1 MGLKKI
7 ERISEVDN
15 SRISMRKLGVNL
27 FPESKCKVI
36 DRNTGEKPVMK
47 AWIISSGECIEGD
60 NNECYLSDVT
70 RDVRTN
76 DMLTDKVDIIYDL
89 GKITDVNKIYMK
101 GFFSTSNKNYTLSE
115 FEIYAAETEDKL
127 FDSESIVVAEKPE
140 DEWFEKC
147 KDFAEWLY
155 AVEGTARYIAIRV
168 VKSNPTDDITRIN
181 YLAAFSDT
189 ETKKRK
195 YIIDKRD
202 MSILKGLEPKTLTDG
217 LLYDET
223 VSVNGKET
231 FDFGLS
237 EKTSVSYIWV
247 IGKGEFEAEAK
258 GFALEKIT
266 LLQEGRKEILLK
278 NDSEKAVKSVSVI
291 VKGECEI
298 DQIGAYNNKRYM
310 EVDFEDVI
318 CDDFMG
324 IGACVIPTDRMD
336 KAIEKG
342 FNDVHWEV
350 EKCRI
355 EKARPNVVRVWFQL
369 DWFGTDYED
378 YKNGNY
384 HFDSEKMMA
393 LYEYFDE
400 YKKNGIEIE
409 LDFGWKI
416 DPACFDWFPIE
427 SEPNKRASAPRELDL
442 FAKSCVA
449 TLKELIENRG
459 YDNIKYLTFYN
470 EATCGGDF
478 CVGECGYSKVEY
490 WSMMLNECYKAVKE
504 SGIDIKIWGMENAG
518 GSRDAYDQA
527 IDWIEY
533 MKEHCPGELD
543 AITYHRYKA
552 GEKTALMEFS
562 GHIKAAE
569 GLPVILS
576 ECGQNYD
583 YANDQTWLLNNT
595 QLFCNLTECGFS
607 GALIWCLS
615 GAIFPSLDFTME
627 NTIDMFG
634 IPSQPNGINRVQEPF
649 YEWAML
655 SRYIPNHW
663 KSVKSSVV
671 DNAGE
676 NRIAAFTNG
685 EDYTVVV
692 EVKDS
697 SLKRDIAVNLGKKIG
712 KKFYKHVYK
721 IPYCRDGNAII
732 PPVSGEIFADDT
744 LKDTVNSGYQA
755 IVYTTLPPI
764 TQIRVGTPELYL
776 EPKHR
781 FALSGEV
788 VDGEGNIIWEKI
800 KEIGN
805 SITVRMDGLVV
816 ASEDAKSGDM
826 CAIKAYSEDDPS
838 VYTIVVV
845 KIK

>member
-7 ERISEVDN
+7 KRISEIDN
-15 SRISMRKLGVNL
+15 SRLSMRKLGFNL
-27 FPESKCKVI
+27 LQGSKCEVI

-47 AWIISSGECIEGD
+47 AWIISSGECVQGE

-76 DMLTDKVDIIYDL
+76 DILTDKVDIVYDL
-89 GKITDVNKIYMK
+89 GKVTDIDRIYIK
-101 GFFSTSNKNYTLSE
+101 GFFSASKTNYTLSE
-115 FEIYAAETEDKL
+115 FEVYASETENTL
-127 FDSESIVVAEKPE
+127 FDGENMLISEKPE
-140 DEWFEKC
+140 DEWFEGCEDMAKW
-147 KDFAEWLY
+147 FY

-231 FDFGLS
+231 FDFELS
-237 EKTSVSYIWV
+237 EKTSVNYIWV

-258 GFALEKIT
+258 GFALEKTI

-278 NDSEKAVKSVSVI
+278 NDSEKAVKSVAVT
-291 VKGECEI
+291 VRGDCEI

-310 EVDFEDVI
+310 EVNFEDVV
-318 CDDFMG
+318 CEDFLG

-336 KAIEKG
+336 KAVEKG
-342 FNDVHWEV
+342 FNDVHWEL

-369 DWFGTDYED
+369 DWFVTEYED

-393 LYEYFDE
+393 FYEYLDE
-400 YKKNGIEIE
+400 FKKNGIEVE
-409 LDFGWKI
+409 FNYGWKI
-416 DPACFDWFPIE
+416 DSACFDWFPIE
-427 SEPNKRASAPRELDL
+427 TEQNKRASAPKELDL

-470 EATCGGDF
+470 EPNLGGDF
-478 CVGECGYSKVEY
+478 CVGGSGYSKMEY

-504 SGIDIKIWGMENAG
+504 AGIDIKIWGMEVAG
-518 GSRDAYDQA
+518 GGTENYAKSIEW
-527 IDWIEY
+527 IDY
-533 MKEHCPGELD
+533 MKEHSPNKLD
-543 AITYHRYKA
+543 AFTYHRYTI
-552 GEKTALMEFS
+552 GERMALKEFS
-562 GHIKAAE
+562 GHIKAAD
-569 GLPVILS
+569 GLPMILT

-583 YANDQTWLLNNT
+583 YNNDQTWQLNNT

-607 GALIWCLS
+607 GAFIWCIS
-615 GAIFPSLDFTME
+615 GAIFPSVDFTME

-663 KSVKSSVV
+663 KNVKSSVV

-685 EDYTVVV
+685 EDYTLVV

-697 SLKRDIAVNLGKKIG
+697 ALKRDIEVKLGKKIG
-712 KKFYKHVYK
+712 KKFYKHCYK

-732 PPVSGEIFADDT
+732 PPVCKEIYAEDT
-744 LKDTVNSGYQA
+744 LKDTVNSGYQT

-776 EPKHR
+776 EPKQR
-781 FALSGEV
+781 FALSGEI
-788 VDGEGNIIWEKI
+788 VDGEGNIIWEKT

-805 SITVRMDGLVV
+805 SITVGLDGKVT

-826 CAIKAYSEDDPS
+826 CAIKAYSEDDPT
-838 VYTIVVV
+838 VYSIVTVR
-845 KIK
+845 IK

>member
-1 MGLKKI
+1 MSLKKI
-7 ERISEVDN
+7 KRISEIDN
-15 SRISMRKLGVNL
+15 SRSAMRNLGVNL
-27 FPESKCKVI
+27 FQESECKVI
-36 DRNTGEKPVMK
+36 DRNTGETPIMK
-47 AWIISSGECIEGD
+47 AWIISSGECIEGYD
-60 NNECYLSDVT
+60 NQPYLSDKN

-76 DMLTDKVDIIYDL
+76 DILTDKADIIYDL
-89 GKITDVNKIYMK
+89 GKVTDINKIYIK
-101 GFFSTSNKNYTLSE
+101 GFFSASKTNYTLAE
-115 FEIYAAETEDKL
+115 FEVYSSETEDTL
-127 FDSESIVVAEKPE
+127 FDSENMLLSEKPE
-140 DEWFEKC
+140 NEWFEGC
-147 KDFAEWLY
+147 EDMAEWFY
-155 AVEGTARYIAIRV
+155 EVEGKTRYIAIRI
-168 VKSNPTDDITRIN
+168 VKSNPTDDIARIN

-189 ETKKRK
+189 ETRKRN
-195 YIIDKRD
+195 YILNKRD
-202 MSILKGLEPKTLTDG
+202 MSILKDIEPQTLTDG
-217 LLYDET
+217 LIYDKT
-223 VSVNGKET
+223 VAVGGKET
-231 FDFGLS
+231 FDFKLK
-237 EKTSVSYIWV
+237 EKTAVNYIWV
-247 IGKGEFEAEAK
+247 IAKGEFEAEAK
-258 GFALEKIT
+258 GFTVEKTTFLE
-266 LLQEGRKEILLK
+266 EGRKEILLK
-278 NDSEKAVKSVSVI
+278 SDSEKEVKTIAVT
-291 VKGECEI
+291 VKGNCEI

-318 CDDFMG
+318 CEDYLG

-350 EKCRI
+350 EKYRI
-355 EKARPNVVRVWFQL
+355 GKARPNVVRVWFQL
-369 DWFGTDYED
+369 DWFVTEYED

-384 HFDSEKMMA
+384 HFDSEKMQA

-400 YKKNGIEIE
+400 FKKNGIEIE
-409 LDFGWKI
+409 LNYGWKI
-416 DPACFDWFPIE
+416 DSACFDWFPIE
-427 SEPNKRASAPRELDL
+427 TEQNKRASAPKELDL

-470 EATCGGDF
+470 EPTCGGDF
-478 CVGECGYSKVEY
+478 CIGDCGHSKMEY

-504 SGIDIKIWGMENAG
+504 SGIDIKIWGMEIAG
-518 GSRDAYDQA
+518 GSRDAYDQS
-527 IDWIEY
+527 IQWIEY
-533 MKEHCPGELD
+533 MKEHSPNKFD
-543 AITYHRYKA
+543 AFTYHRYKI

-562 GHIKAAE
+562 GHIKAAD
-569 GLPVILS
+569 GLPMILT

-583 YANDQTWLLNNT
+583 YSNDQTWSLNNT

-685 EDYTVVV
+685 EDYTLVV

-697 SLKRDIAVNLGKKIG
+697 AFKRDIEVKLGKKIG
-712 KKFYKHVYK
+712 KKFYKHCYK
-721 IPYCRDGNAII
+721 IPYCRAGNAII
-732 PPVSGEIFADDT
+732 PPVCGEIYAEDT

-755 IVYTTLPPI
+755 IVYTTLPPV

-776 EPKHR
+776 EPKQR
-781 FALSGEV
+781 FVLSGEI
-788 VDGEGNIIWEKI
+788 VDGEGNILWEKI

-805 SITVRMDGLVV
+805 SITVGMDGSVK

-826 CAIKAYSEDDPS
+826 CAVKAYSEDDPE
-838 VYTIVVV
+838 VYSIVTV